1 MQRVRENFTIW
12 RTQPENQVWVMS
24 VFVVLGGGVLLWIA
38 WRLWQTRARVGAD
51 EVKELR
57 PLRDNP
63 WGEWEQ
69 VLVKKIGVRPLGMP
83 YAQWLLRLAPEVG
96 DETIRQMISLHNRWR
111 YDPAPVEAGEGE
123 RLRRMMA
130 MVLRRGD

>member
-1 MQRVRENFTIW
+1 
-12 RTQPENQVWVMS
+12 
-24 VFVVLGGGVLLWIA
+24 
-38 WRLWQTRARVGAD
+38 
-51 EVKELR
+51 VKELR

-130 MVLRRGD
+130 MVLRRAD